1 MTLFSLFSLFKD
13 YYVYYYCVQN
23 LNGLN
28 KTYSCKPYN
37 DPMDILLSERI
48 DHPEHLNQEW
58 LILPIHKYYPQWY
71 HPKRLEKELKARIRV
86 TVADT

>member
-1 MTLFSLFSLFKD
+1 
-13 YYVYYYCVQN
+13 
-23 LNGLN
+23 
-28 KTYSCKPYN
+28 
-37 DPMDILLSERI
+37 MDILLSERI